1 MQLQPGDR
9 IGDFQILDVL
19 GAGGMGRVY
28 KVQNVFSERIEAMKV
43 LLPNLI
49 SDPELLDRFM
59 REIKVQASLKHNNIA
74 ALYGATRIDNQL
86 VMLMEY
92 IEGETLEK
100 YMSKGPVPLTRGL
113 DYIMQVLS
121 ALAYAHQ
128 LGVVHRD
135 IKPANMML
143 TPGGVVKLMDFGIAR
158 MKADRRLTQT
168 GRTVGSLYYM
178 SPEQINGGELD
189 ARSDLYSLGVSLYEV
204 VTGRRPFQGDSDY
217 SIMAAH
223 LQSSPVPPIEVEPR
237 LPQALNDIILM
248 SISKDPSHRFQS
260 ADAFRAA
267 LNSVAQAFNSYAGA
281 GSPYPV
287 PPPSPQPGYTPPRP
301 SPTAPT
307 VAQPLPHA
315 TPHPPHQGQPA
326 GHISN
331 PQIQTP
337 QAGPPPSAY
346 ASQPSPY
353 AGTPAVLPPQ
363 KRSGRG
369 LYMIL
374 GSAATVAVLVVAAT
388 QAPRFF
394 RSTGAASTQQE
405 AQTIPNN
412 PPDPGAQTAESANP
426 PANSAA
432 NAQAE
437 PSQTD
442 AQSATAQSGTAYQDP
457 QASSSRPSSMGSSAQ
472 TQVTPSPGA
481 ANAGYANQSYA
492 NQVPNSV
499 RQPDPPAR
507 PQVEPPVS
515 GSVVTQQPNNS
526 RYNIGGSSEA
536 GALREAREL
545 LMILGTRA
553 NTVRGSIERLRREQ
567 SREGLGLRGDIAT
580 SVRRLEFYLDEAEGA
595 IRSSEVSRAKSSLSS
610 AERELEKLE
619 NFLGQ

>member
-158 MKADRRLTQT
+158 MAADRRLTQT

-223 LQSSPVPPIEVEPR
+223 LQASPVPPIEVEPR

-267 LNSVAQAFNSYAGA
+267 LNSVAQSFNSYAGQVT
-281 GSPYPV
+281 PYPAT
-287 PPPSPQPGYTPPRP
+287 PPPAQAGYVPPRP

-307 VAQPLPHA
+307 VVQPPPHA
-315 TPHPPHQGQPA
+315 IPHSQPGAPPAQG
-326 GHISN
+326 SN
-331 PQIQTP
+331 PQLRTP
-337 QAGPPPSAY
+337 QAPPASAY
-346 ASQPSPY
+346 APQPSPY
-353 AGTPAVLPPQ
+353 AGTPVLPPQ
-363 KRSGRG
+363 KKSGRG

-374 GSAATVAVLVVAAT
+374 GSAATVLVLVIAAT

-394 RSTGAASTQQE
+394 RSTDAASTQEQV
-405 AQTIPNN
+405 IPNN
-412 PPDPGAQTAESANP
+412 PPNTGGQAADSQPGISPGPGTTAQGGSTRAESQVP
-426 PANSAA
+426 
-432 NAQAE
+432 
-437 PSQTD
+437 PSQ
-442 AQSATAQSGTAYQDP
+442 AASGTQDG
-457 QASSSRPSSMGSSAQ
+457 QAGSSRPSSLGSTNQ
-472 TQVTPSPGA
+472 VPVTPNPGT
-481 ANAGYANQSYA
+481 ANTSFA
-492 NQVPNSV
+492 NQVPATQNPNSV
-499 RQPDPPAR
+499 RQPDPPTR
-507 PQVEPPVS
+507 QLDPPVS
-515 GSVVTQQPNNS
+515 GSVVTQQPNN
-526 RYNIGGSSEA
+526 RYSVGNNAEA

-545 LMILGTRA
+545 LMMLGTRA
-553 NTVRGSIERLRREQ
+553 NSVRSSIDRLRQEQ
-567 SREGLGLRGDIAT
+567 SRQGVGLRGDIST
-580 SVRRLEFYLDEAEGA
+580 GVRRLEFYLDEAEGA
-595 IRSSEVSRAKSSLSS
+595 IRSGEVARAKSSLSS